1 MNPFIRYLVTR
12 KPAFLLEVSELF
24 RREHFNDYWREQIDR
39 LLPAVTDEGL
49 QADVLALRQLDLVSY
64 VDISLRRAGLTADD
78 LDEGVSQVVI
88 HLLISPGKLIS
99 GWKREQPLSFRLK
112 AAVRNAAITLGQRHA
127 IRRKRRRELPADLPA
142 RATPQDDMVIEQF
155 RRWLR
160 ERLGDEAVRVFDQR
174 LEGLDTK
181 ALVGSHGMTSYRVKA
196 LVNAIKAAAVAWGQ
210 SDPEFL
216 TKVQRLMGEE
226 AGTVARRVGKKA
238 VGV

>member
-24 RREHFNDYWREQIDR
+24 RREQFNDYWREQLDR
-39 LLPAVTDEGL
+39 VVPAVKDEAL
-49 QADVLALRQLDLVSY
+49 QADLLALRQLDLVGY
-64 VDISLRRAGLTADD
+64 VDSSLRRAGLPADD

-99 GWKREQPLSFRLK
+99 GWKREQPLSFRMK
-112 AAVRNAAITLGQRHA
+112 AAVKNAAITLGQRHA

-142 RATPQDDMVIEQF
+142 RAAPQDDTVIEQF

-181 ALVGSHGMTSYRVKA
+181 ALVGSQGMSSYRVKA

-216 TKVQRLMGEE
+216 TRVQRLMGEE
-226 AGTVARRVGKKA
+226 VGTMAKRFGKKA

>member
-24 RREHFNDYWREQIDR
+24 RREQFNDYWREQIDR
-39 LLPAVTDEGL
+39 LLPSVTDEDL
-49 QADVLALRQLDLVSY
+49 QADLLALRQMDLVGY
-64 VDISLRRAGLTADD
+64 VDSSLRRVGLPADD

-112 AAVRNAAITLGQRHA
+112 AAVKNAAITLGQRHA

-142 RATPQDDMVIEQF
+142 RAAPQDDTVIEQF

-216 TKVQRLMGEE
+216 ARVQRLMGEE
-226 AGTVARRVGKKA
+226 AGTMARRFGKKA

>member
-24 RREHFNDYWREQIDR
+24 RREQFNDYWREQIDR
-39 LLPAVTDEGL
+39 LLPSVTDEDL
-49 QADVLALRQLDLVSY
+49 QADLLALRQMDLVGY
-64 VDISLRRAGLTADD
+64 VDSSLRRVGLPADD

-112 AAVRNAAITLGQRHA
+112 AAVKNAAITLGQRHA

-142 RATPQDDMVIEQF
+142 RAAPQDDTVIEQF

-181 ALVGSHGMTSYRVKA
+181 ALVGSQGMSSYRVKA

-216 TKVQRLMGEE
+216 ARVQRLMGEE
-226 AGTVARRVGKKA
+226 AGTMARRFGKKA